1 MLNAE
6 FKLGAAGFPSLPNA
20 PAARGA
26 GGSEF
31 SSLYRQLNAEVGR
44 FIEQGS
50 SGAAAGLNPE
60 GLMHRLQS
68 TPVAAGLV
76 AETGEAGAGPSE
88 AQQAWLREI
97 APHAEAAGRQLGVAP
112 DVLSAQAALETAWGQ
127 RPIRR
132 DDGADSHNLFAL
144 KAGGAWRGQT
154 AEVMTT
160 EYEQGEA
167 SQRREAFR
175 SYTSP
180 REAFQD
186 FTRLMLG
193 SPRYQGAL
201 QTGTDALAYG
211 RALQKGGYAT
221 DPAYADKL
229 AQVAARIRSG
239 Q

>member
-6 FKLGAAGFPSLPNA
+6 FKLGAAGFLSLPNA

-26 GGSEF
+26 GGGEF

-60 GLMHRLQS
+60 GLMHRMQS
-68 TPVAAGLV
+68 TSAAAGLV
-76 AETGEAGAGPSE
+76 ADTAEAPSE

-112 DVLSAQAALETAWGQ
+112 DVLAAQAALETGWGQ

-132 DDGADSHNLFAL
+132 EDGADSHNLFAL

-154 AEVMTT
+154 AEVLTT

-175 SYTSP
+175 SYAGP

-186 FTRLMLG
+186 FTRLMQS

-201 QTGTDALAYG
+201 QTGADALAYG

>member
-6 FKLGAAGFPSLPNA
+6 FKLGAAGFPSLPGSTA
-20 PAARGA
+20 VRGA
-26 GGSEF
+26 GSGGGEF

-68 TPVAAGLV
+68 TPAASGLV
-76 AETGEAGAGPSE
+76 GVPDEAPSE

-97 APHAEAAGRQLGVAP
+97 GPHAEAAGRQLGVAP
-112 DVLSAQAALETAWGQ
+112 DVLAAQAALETGWGQ

-132 DDGADSHNLFAL
+132 EDGADSHNLFAL

-175 SYTSP
+175 SYASP

-201 QTGTDALAYG
+201 QTGADALAYG

-229 AQVAARIRSG
+229 AQVAARIRGG